1 MAASKKRTP
10 VENINLS
17 DQASALFAAGWER
30 RSVGQYRSNGSL
42 KSYDS
47 EFALY
52 IRKTKL
58 IDFLNA
64 VDGHFSG
71 KCPNHNVEKGDKHG
85 IFAAGSNCCMGSPD
99 AEMTPSLPALAH
111 FDDYQS
117 LRAIRTDEDSIVVAF
132 DSEWFDNPRQMLTW
146 QFAVIQGDSLV
157 EFVFEKLGDRD
168 LWLELA
174 LGRICDYLQL
184 TSVDGRSFTTYEICT
199 GFDDGKPITQ
209 TFDTYKD
216 ACQHA
221 VYKYRLGKPVN
232 ERIEDYELSIPRKNR
247 DWTVLKTIMDLDKVA
262 RNHMTLL
269 CHAGKVDVSS
279 LDQSSKANV
288 NILERCQEV
297 QGGLVTIEYPVKM
310 VTKSVDP
317 ESVHGYKTRY
327 YKLVMDIRDTMC
339 HAPAGHK
346 SLKALGAV
354 VGVPKVELPSG
365 VIEHMDQLLKDDPVL
380 YFKYASND
388 SVVTLLYA
396 AALYGYNKRIPV
408 TITSVTACVM
418 RKTMMCVLGALDTKS
433 FDHRYR
439 GLERVGKGKVPRK
452 DGKPGYVEASSLDPI
467 SDKANKIQIYASK
480 AYHGGYN
487 SCSDV
492 GFFSCLTYDYDLQ
505 NAYPTAMVMVPDI
518 DWDNPVK
525 YEIQDRHLTLDDW
538 FVSGKGY
545 NPLLPMFA
553 YVRFKF
559 PETVKYPSIPISVEG
574 IPIFPRTSDGVHGVY
589 AAGPEIYLALRLG
602 ATVYCEQGYVL
613 NTLVINGKE
622 SYSLR
627 SAVVQLVKD
636 RKLAKAAHDQGS
648 IEELILKTMVNS
660 GYGKN
665 AQNVIQKHSWS
676 AYSQEMEDLG
686 CSSITNPVS
695 ASLITSIVR
704 AELIAAQNQAQAH
717 ERRYRTVSVTTDG
730 FISDMPEDVLKSL
743 DLYGFRS
750 EMEKARLFLT
760 DGKDPELWE
769 IKHVQ
774 DDLVNFT
781 TRGNVSLHDADITAL
796 QYSAQNPMQFHKK
809 MYPGVCAHNSTK
821 SGFASDTYE
830 DRRWLML
837 SVLNRTGPVRYKEEV
852 WTTFKGLVLGDPFTV
867 TAEIRSVHMDFD
879 MKRKPIRDSFVEQHH
894 EIEGTAYEI
903 AAFTTMPFE
912 NVSEYELYR
921 KKKESCEVLRTM
933 KDWKRFFFKVDS
945 EGYGAKARDL
955 DWSILN
961 SAVMGHRAGFW
972 QIPGLLVGTVQNKC
986 DFINR
991 HNKSSKQFKQN
1002 DWKNARRPERQATML
1017 PQSMI
1022 QEKLDELRSA
1032 TDYDS
1037 SEEEDD
1043 LQTIEE

>member
-1 MAASKKRTP
+1 MSASKKRTP
-10 VENINLS
+10 VENINLT
-17 DQASALFAAGWER
+17 DQSSALFAAGWER
-30 RSVGQYRSNGSL
+30 RSVGQYRSNGCL

-47 EFALY
+47 DFALY
-52 IRKTKL
+52 IRKTRL
-58 IDFLNA
+58 IDFLSA
-64 VDGHFSG
+64 VDDHFSE
-71 KCPNHNVEKGDKHG
+71 KWSNPNAEKRDKHG
-85 IFAAGSNCCMGSPD
+85 ILDAGSNCCMGSPD
-99 AEMTPSLPALAH
+99 AEMTPLLPTLAH
-111 FDDYQS
+111 FDDFQS

-132 DSEWFDNPRQMLTW
+132 DSEWFDEPRQMLTW
-146 QFAVIQGDSLV
+146 QFAVIQGDCLI
-157 EFVFEKLGDRD
+157 EFVFEKCGDHD

-184 TSVDGRSFTTYEICT
+184 TSVDARSFTTYEICT
-199 GFDDGKPITQ
+199 GFDDGKPTTQ
-209 TFDTYKD
+209 TFDAYKD

-221 VYKYRLGKPVN
+221 VYKYRQGKPVN
-232 ERIEDYELSIPRKNR
+232 ERIEDYELSIPRKDR
-247 DWTVLKTIMDLDKVA
+247 DWTVLKTIVNLDKA
-262 RNHMTLL
+262 PRNHMTLL

-279 LDQSSKANV
+279 LDQSRKANV

-297 QGGLVTIEYPVKM
+297 QGGLITIEYPVKM

-317 ESVHGYKTRY
+317 ESTHGYNTRY
-327 YKLVMDIRDTMC
+327 YNLVMDVRDTMC
-339 HAPAGHK
+339 HAPAGSK
-346 SLKALGAV
+346 SLKTLGKV
-354 VGVPKVELPSG
+354 VGVPKVELPPG
-365 VIEHMDQLLKDDPVL
+365 VIEHMDRLMRDDPVM

-408 TITSVTACVM
+408 TVTSATARVM
-418 RKTMMCVLGALDTKS
+418 RETMMYALGVLDTED
-433 FDHRYR
+433 FDMRYR
-439 GLERVGKGKVPRK
+439 GLSKVSKGTVPRK
-452 DGKPGYVEASSLDPI
+452 DGKPGYVEASSMDPI
-467 SDKANKIQIYASK
+467 SDEANTIQIYASK

-492 GFFSCLTYDYDLQ
+492 GFFSCLTYDFDLQ
-505 NAYPTAMVMVPDI
+505 NAYPTSMVLIPDI
-518 DWDNPVK
+518 DWDKPIKHAIRNR
-525 YEIQDRHLTLDDW
+525 YLSLNDYFI
-538 FVSGKGY
+538 SGKGY

-553 YVRFKF
+553 YVRFEF
-559 PETVKYPSIPISVEG
+559 PETVKYPSIPISVAG
-574 IPIFPRTSDGVHGVY
+574 IPIFPRTSNGVHGVY

-602 ATVYCEQGYVL
+602 ATVYCEQGFVL

-622 SYSLR
+622 SYSLQF
-627 SAVVQLVKD
+627 AVDQLVKD
-636 RKLAKAAHDQGS
+636 RKLAKTAHGKGS
-648 IEELILKTMVNS
+648 LEELILKTMVNS

-665 AQNVIQKHSWS
+665 AQNVIQKHTWS

-704 AELIAAQNQAQAH
+704 AELIAAQNQAH
-717 ERRYRTVSVTTDG
+717 DLGYKTLSVTTDG
-730 FISDMPEDVLKSL
+730 FISDMPEDVLKTL

-774 DDLVNFT
+774 NDLVNFT

-796 QYSAQNPMQFHKK
+796 QYTAQNPMRFHEKK
-809 MYPGVCAHNSTK
+809 YPGVCAHNSTK
-821 SGFASDTYE
+821 SGFVSDTYD
-830 DRRWLML
+830 DRKWLML
-837 SVLNRTGPVRYKEEV
+837 SVLRRTGPVKYKEEV
-852 WTTFKGLVLGDPFTV
+852 WTTFKDLVLGKSFTV
-867 TAEIRSVHMDFD
+867 STEIRSVHMDFD
-879 MKRKPIRDSFVEQHH
+879 MKRKPVRDSLEEQHP
-894 EIEGTAYEI
+894 EIEGTAYET

-912 NVSEYELYR
+912 NVNEYELYQ

-933 KDWKRFFFKVDS
+933 RDWDRFFFKVDS
-945 EGYGAKARDL
+945 EGSGAKARDL
-955 DWSILN
+955 DWSRLN

-972 QIPGLLVGTVQNKC
+972 QIPGLLVGTVQHKC

-1002 DWKNARRPERQATML
+1002 DWKNARRPERQASML
-1017 PQSMI
+1017 PQHMF
-1022 QEKLDELRSA
+1022 QEILDELLSA